1 MKTVRRVVAV
11 MLFVAPM
18 FVPVRSKAGGFSDFL
33 RSLFHDEQQRREVNS
48 QRDLWQRPL
57 DPRDPRAQPTS
68 GGASNS
74 VPLDG
79 GLVFLL
85 VAGLGLGAGMV
96 YSRNKRVAEVEPA

>member
-11 MLFVAPM
+11 LLFVAPM
-18 FVPVRSKAGGFSDFL
+18 FVPVRSKAEGFSDFL
-33 RSLFHDEQQRREVNS
+33 HSLFHDEQRRDVND
-48 QRDLWQRPL
+48 RRMDWQRPP
-57 DPRDPRAQPTS
+57 DPRDPRAQQ
-68 GGASNS
+68 GAAGNA

-85 VAGLGLGAGMV
+85 AAGLGLGIGMV

>member
-33 RSLFHDEQQRREVNS
+33 RSLFHDEQQRRDVDS
-48 QRDLWQRPL
+48 RRDGWRPL
-57 DPRDPRAQPTS
+57 DPRDPRSQPAP
-68 GGASNS
+68 GGAGNS

-85 VAGLGLGAGMV
+85 AAGLVLGGGMV

>member
-1 MKTVRRVVAV
+1 MKTVRKVVAV

-33 RSLFHDEQQRREVNS
+33 QSLFRDEQQHRQNLDNRH
-48 QRDLWQRPL
+48 DDWQRP
-57 DPRDPRAQPTS
+57 PDPRAQAAPGGS
-68 GGASNS
+68 GNS

-85 VAGLGLGAGMV
+85 AAGLVLGAGMV
-96 YSRNKRVAEVEPA
+96 YSQRRGAEVEPA

>member
-18 FVPVRSKAGGFSDFL
+18 FVPVRSKAEGFSDFL
-33 RSLFHDEQQRREVNS
+33 RSLFHDEQRRDVND
-48 QRDLWQRPL
+48 RRYLWQRPL

-68 GGASNS
+68 GGAANA